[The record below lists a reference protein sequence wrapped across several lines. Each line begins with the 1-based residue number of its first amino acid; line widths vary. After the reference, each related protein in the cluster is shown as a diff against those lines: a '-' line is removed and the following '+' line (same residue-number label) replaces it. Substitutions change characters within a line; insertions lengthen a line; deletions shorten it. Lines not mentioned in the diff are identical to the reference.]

1 MSQSY
6 NSANAERDEKIIALK
21 KAVSLAQEY
30 TNDFINDL
38 VAINEELMITRD
50 YTDAIIRTVRGPLL
64 VLNDKLRIV
73 SANSAFY
80 KAFKVLAR
88 DTENKLLYDLGN
100 QQWNI
105 PKLRELLEEI
115 LPEKNTIED
124 FVVEHNFKD
133 IGQKTMLLNAQTLK
147 QGYDKTHPLILLAI
161 EDITERTLLER
172 ERLTKINSQRNELIK
187 LNEVKNEFTA
197 IASHQLRTPATIVK
211 QYISL
216 LLDGYTSP
224 LDATQR
230 NFLKIAYESNEH
242 QLTIINDLL
251 KTALIDSSKYELKK
265 EFLSISKIVQE
276 TITAML
282 PIFESKNQHIEFISK
297 EENTKLLVD
306 RVEMKLVFN
315 NLLVNASKYSYPD
328 SIIKVC
334 VGKKSQKLIIE
345 ISDNGVGISKENTKR
360 IFEKFTRINNDLSDT
375 VTGSGLGLYWVQKIV
390 KLHKGTLKVKSTLKV
405 GSTFIVSLPI

>member
-1 MSQSY
+1 
-6 NSANAERDEKIIALK
+6 
-21 KAVSLAQEY
+21 
-30 TNDFINDL
+30 
-38 VAINEELMITRD
+38 
-50 YTDAIIRTVRGPLL
+50 
-64 VLNDKLRIV
+64 
-73 SANSAFY
+73 
-80 KAFKVLAR
+80 
-88 DTENKLLYDLGN
+88 
-100 QQWNI
+100 
-105 PKLRELLEEI
+105 
-115 LPEKNTIED
+115 
-124 FVVEHNFKD
+124 
-133 IGQKTMLLNAQTLK
+133 
-147 QGYDKTHPLILLAI
+147 
-161 EDITERTLLER
+161 
-172 ERLTKINSQRNELIK
+172 
-187 LNEVKNEFTA
+187 
-197 IASHQLRTPATIVK
+197 
-211 QYISL
+211 
-216 LLDGYTSP
+216 